1 MESYKSSCSKLNR
14 IALNQFEAKLSSI
27 GILQFPNVCSFE
39 SHVSFSHFLPN
50 NNNNN
55 TNNNNLLKG
64 TLHNKWVAEISIA
77 TQKLSIFIP
86 YPSHLSNYKYL
97 LSFFSFFF
105 LFFFPVNICYF
116 IFEQYNNFCFTFAYL
131 PEMRSTIF
139 SLHLLKC

>member
-1 MESYKSSCSKLNR
+1 MESYKSSRNELNK
-14 IALNQFEAKLSSI
+14 ITLNQFEAKLSSI
-27 GILQFPNVCSFE
+27 GIFIVPQCIWFE
-39 SHVSFSHFLPN
+39 SHVSFSHFLSN
-50 NNNNN
+50 NNNKNKN
-55 TNNNNLLKG
+55 KNKNLLKG

-97 LSFFSFFF
+97 LSFF
-105 LFFFPVNICYF
+105 FFPVNICYF
-116 IFEQYNNFCFTFAYL
+116 IFEEYNNFCFTFAYL